1 LAVRERDV
9 VGVAARNNAEWCD
22 VFCRTHGV
30 AGRLDDDAW
39 SSARRTPPFYPDAVT
54 LVPGAEARDILS
66 RVEPGP
72 GCSVKDSFADLD
84 LSGEGF
90 DVLFRAEWLCLQ
102 RIRGARPR
110 WSVITSAQELATWE
124 AAWGEL
130 PEAPPFFR
138 PALVEDDSIAILARY
153 EGRAIAAGAV
163 ANRSAAAIG
172 LSNVFTA
179 DGDLE
184 SAYVGAASA
193 AQARW
198 GSLPLVGYE
207 FGDSLD
213 AARRAGFSTV
223 GGLAVWASR

>member
-1 LAVRERDV
+1 MRERDV
-9 VGVAARNNAEWCD
+9 VGLAARNNAEWCD

-54 LVPGAEARDILS
+54 LVPGAEARGILS

-72 GCSVKDSFADLD
+72 GCSIKDSFGDLD
-84 LSGEGF
+84 LSGEG
-90 DVLFRAEWLCLQ
+90 VRSPVSGGMAVSKAHPRRAAATVGD
-102 RIRGARPR
+102 RVGRGARDLGGGVGR
-110 WSVITSAQELATWE
+110 VTGGTAV
-124 AAWGEL
+124 L
-130 PEAPPFFR
+130 PPGAGR
-138 PALVEDDSIAILARY
+138 GGSIAILAHY

-172 LSNVFTA
+172 LSNVFSA

-184 SAYVGAASA
+184 SAYVGAAR

-198 GSLPLVGYE
+198 GSLPVVGYE